1 MANAVDLPGNLQQY
15 LYSVSVHEADVLQR
29 LRAETAAHPRAGMQI
44 SPDVGQFLQFLVHAL
59 GIRRTLE
66 VGVFTGYSSTAVALA
81 LPQDGRIIACDVSDE
96 YTSIARRYWREAGVE
111 HKIDLRIAPA
121 TETLDALLK
130 AGEEGSFDFAFIDAD
145 KSNYGNYYDRAL
157 RLVRSGG
164 VIAVDNVLWD
174 GKVADPA
181 VNDADT
187 VAIREFNG
195 RLYNDERVFISMVAI
210 RDGVTLAW
218 KR

>member
-66 VGVFTGYSSTAVALA
+66 VAVFTGYSSTAVARA
-81 LPQDGRIIACDVSDE
+81 LPKDGRIIACDVSDE
-96 YTSIARRYWREAGVE
+96 YPSIARRYWREAGVE

-121 TETLDALLK
+121 TETL
-130 AGEEGSFDFAFIDAD
+130 
-145 KSNYGNYYDRAL
+145 
-157 RLVRSGG
+157 
-164 VIAVDNVLWD
+164 
-174 GKVADPA
+174 
-181 VNDADT
+181 
-187 VAIREFNG
+187 
-195 RLYNDERVFISMVAI
+195 
-210 RDGVTLAW
+210 
-218 KR
+218 